1 MPRKFKIPYGKN
13 HQSLSIPDSVE
24 VVEVGKD
31 SGSGDESIDIHRKLA
46 ESKLEL
52 FVKNASD
59 LLIIIND
66 HTRFTPS
73 GKILSFINQHVSDNT
88 KLEILIATGT
98 HRAPTDAELRTLLGD
113 CYQGYKAVTAAHD
126 CLEED
131 SHYYAGKTAS
141 GIDMYL
147 NKAIDR
153 HENILVVGSVEPH
166 FFAGFTGG
174 RKGIFPGAALKK
186 SIIANHVKAIDRD
199 AQPLQLDNPIHY
211 DMDAAIDLLQD
222 KNIFSVQTV
231 HRKDRSAAGVYTGD
245 IRASFKQA
253 AWLAKNVYVYEQSEK
268 FDIVIAVLRPP
279 LDIDLYQIQKGFE
292 NTKFGVK
299 PGGVCI
305 LVSECPDGV
314 GPDDWL
320 KLSANYDSA
329 QDVLNNSQD
338 ASNFG
343 FHKLYRPARF
353 MRQSR
358 IFVVSE
364 AAPFSVKSVFLTPK
378 GDLQKAFDDAA
389 KLTAP
394 CHSALIVYDAG
405 QNVISINPKK
415 DLQ

>member
-1 MPRKFKIPYGKN
+1 MPQNLKIPYGKSY
-13 HQSLSIPDSVE
+13 QSLIIPDSVE
-24 VVEVGKD
+24 VVEVGKG
-31 SGSGDESIDIHRKLA
+31 SGGGDESIDIHRKLA
-46 ESKLEL
+46 ESDLVS

-73 GKILSFINQHVSDNT
+73 GTILSFIKQHVGDNT
-88 KLEILIATGT
+88 DLEILIATGT
-98 HRAPTDAELRTLLGD
+98 HRAPTDSELRTLLGN
-113 CYQGYKAVTAAHD
+113 CYQYYKAVTKAHD
-126 CLEED
+126 CLDDD
-131 SHYYAGKTAS
+131 SHFYAGKTAS
-141 GIDMYL
+141 GIDMHL

-153 HENILVVGSVEPH
+153 HDNILVVGSVEPH

-174 RKGIFPGAALKK
+174 RKGIFPGVASKK
-186 SIIANHVKAIDRD
+186 SIVANHVKAIDRD
-199 AQPLQLDNPIHY
+199 AQPLQLHNPIHY
-211 DMDAAIDLLQD
+211 DMDAIIDLLQD

-231 HRKDRSAAGVYTGD
+231 HRKDRSIAGVYAGD
-245 IRASFKQA
+245 IRGSFKQA
-253 AWLAKNVYVYEQSEK
+253 AWLAKNVYVYEERRQ
-268 FDIVIAVLRPP
+268 FDIVIAVVRPP

-299 PGGVCI
+299 PGGVSI
-305 LVSECPDGV
+305 LVSECRDGV

-364 AAPFSVKSVFLTPK
+364 VAPFLVESVFLTPK
-378 GDLQKAFDDAA
+378 SDLQKAFDDAV
-389 KLTAP
+389 KLIES
-394 CHSALIVYDAG
+394 CNSALIVYDAG
-405 QNVISINPKK
+405 QNVISINTKK